1 MLTLVNL
8 CLYGCIYIFMYN
20 IMHMYMYLY
29 SPHAH
34 AWKLHIG
41 CGMKIA
47 LGDILH
53 LTYYAHKYT
62 WSGQLDTDSYRHG
75 G

>member
-1 MLTLVNL
+1 MVPMLTLVNL
-8 CLYGCIYIFMYN
+8 CLYGYGCIYIFMYN

-29 SPHAH
+29 LYSPH

-53 LTYYAHKYT
+53 LTLT
-62 WSGQLDTDSYRHG
+62 STHG
-75 G
+75 VAN